1 MALRD
6 NPFGEV
12 RLPLLLMAATSVVV
26 AALVALI
33 LLFADR
39 RETVQTQAYG
49 VTRQVTDK
57 VSAPVGAVL
66 SLPIRWAG
74 DGANFVGGYFFAV
87 SENRRLKAELRD
99 AARWRE
105 SAVALADTNRRY
117 KALLGLS
124 FEPPVPMVTGQA
136 ISDARGPFANSRLV
150 NARQAKGVRIG
161 NPVMSENGL
170 VGRIVGVTESASRV
184 LLLTDAASRTPVMI
198 ERTNARAILLGDGG
212 DNPKLAYLRG
222 SEAVAQNDRILTSGD
237 GGLLPRGLPVGRAV
251 KSLDGTWRVVLSSD
265 AGPIDY
271 VRVLLFQDFGQLVNT
286 DKLDH
291 PSLPP
296 GPPTVSAPSP

>member
-26 AALVALI
+26 AALVAVI

-66 SLPIRWAG
+66 SLPFRWAG

-117 KALLGLS
+117 KALLGLN

-136 ISDARGPFANSRLV
+136 ISDSRGPFANSRLV
-150 NARQAKGVRIG
+150 NVGQAKGVKVG

-170 VGRIVGVTESASRV
+170 VGRVVGVTETASRV
-184 LLLTDAASRTPVMI
+184 MLLTDAASRTPVMI

-222 SEAVAQNDRILTSGD
+222 AAAVAQNDRILTSGD

-251 KSLDGTWRVVLSSD
+251 KSLDGNWRVVLSSD
-265 AGPIDY
+265 AGPIDF
-271 VRVLLFQDFGQLVNT
+271 VRILLFQDFGQLVDTETLNR
-286 DKLDH
+286 
-291 PSLPP
+291 PSPPP
-296 GPPTVSAPSP
+296 GSPAGRVAPP